1 MDALVIIPST
11 GSARSAGRGGG
22 KSGIKVVNS
31 DVLLNQQRLALAG
44 INVPF
49 VGPDNIL
56 AAKVVGDVLA
66 RRIGPGG
73 RVVLIEG
80 IAGALNAQQ
89 RREGF
94 LRSITD
100 NDLVLLKSREAYWE
114 TDIAAEVFRDL
125 LREHPD
131 VDGVMCSNDAM
142 ALGVMRVLDAIGEG
156 HGITAVGI
164 DNDPSIR
171 PYVNDGRL
179 LATVDL
185 QGPQMVVK
193 AINLA
198 VEALSGKERRGW
210 LRTPVRIITG
220 ESLVEPLI

>member
-1 MDALVIIPST
+1 MAAV
-11 GSARSAGRGGG
+11 R
-22 KSGIKVVNS
+22 SGIKVVNS

-66 RRIGPGG
+66 RHIGPGG
-73 RVVLIEG
+73 KVVLIEG

-114 TDIAAEVFRDL
+114 TDIAPRFSAT
-125 LREHPD
+125 
-131 VDGVMCSNDAM
+131 CCAS
-142 ALGVMRVLDAIGEG
+142 IQTW
-156 HGITAVGI
+156 TA
-164 DNDPSIR
+164 
-171 PYVNDGRL
+171 
-179 LATVDL
+179 
-185 QGPQMVVK
+185 
-193 AINLA
+193 
-198 VEALSGKERRGW
+198 
-210 LRTPVRIITG
+210 
-220 ESLVEPLI
+220 